1 MDNKKNNIINIPN
14 MISFSRI
21 ALCFPLIYYLSKIP
35 PKLHFYSFSKYS
47 LELCLVLAIIFL
59 MLLSDVLDGFFA
71 RYMNQVT
78 DFGKLID
85 PVADKVSILII
96 LVYLTQKP
104 GIEGL
109 LILTFFILLIA
120 RDMFIGI
127 YAIYFI
133 RKFNITFDSIKSG
146 KWFVACTAL
155 MFLFFI
161 YDPILMKFYYLKWY
175 FYALTLLLMS
185 YSTYEYYVRY
195 IRVYKKKENDQ
206 QNL

>member
-1 MDNKKNNIINIPN
+1 VKSNNMINIPN
-14 MISFSRI
+14 IISFSRI
-21 ALCFPLIYYLSKIP
+21 ILCFPLIYFLGKIP
-35 PKLHFYSFSKYS
+35 PKLHFYNFSNYS
-47 LELCLVLAIIFL
+47 TDLCIVLGLILL
-59 MLLSDVLDGFFA
+59 MLLSDVLDGFAA

-78 DFGKLID
+78 DLGKLID

-104 GIEGL
+104 GIEG
-109 LILTFFILLIA
+109 FFILLFFVFLIA

-161 YDPILMKFYYLKWY
+161 YDSILIKFYYLKWY
-175 FYALTLLLMS
+175 FYALTLLLMY
-185 YSTYEYYVRY
+185 YSTYEYYTRY
-195 IRVYKKKENDQ
+195 IKAYKKKIND
-206 QNL
+206 

>member
-1 MDNKKNNIINIPN
+1 MNSGIINIPN

-21 ALCFPLIYYLSKIP
+21 ALCFPLIYFLGKLP
-35 PKLHFYSFSKYS
+35 PKLHFYNFKDYS
-47 LELCLVLAIIFL
+47 SDFWIVLALIFL
-59 MLLSDVLDGFFA
+59 MLLSDVLDGFVA
-71 RYMNQVT
+71 RHMDQVT
-78 DFGKLID
+78 DLGKLID

-104 GIEGL
+104 GTEG
-109 LILTFFILLIA
+109 FFILLFFVLLIA

-146 KWFVACTAL
+146 KWFVACTAM

-161 YDPILMKFYYLKWY
+161 YDSILIKFYYLKWY
-175 FYALTLLLMS
+175 FYALTLLLMY
-185 YSTYEYYVRY
+185 YSTYEYYIRY
-195 IRVYKKKENDQ
+195 IKVYKKRAND
-206 QNL
+206 

>member
-1 MDNKKNNIINIPN
+1 MINIPN
-14 MISFSRI
+14 IISFSRI
-21 ALCFPLIYYLSKIP
+21 VLCFPLIYFLGKIP
-35 PKLHFYSFSKYS
+35 PKLHFYNFSNYS
-47 LELCLVLAIIFL
+47 ADLYIVLCLILL
-59 MLLSDVLDGFFA
+59 MLLSDVLDGFVA

-78 DFGKLID
+78 DLGKLID

-104 GIEGL
+104 GIEGF
-109 LILTFFILLIA
+109 LILLFFVFLIA

-161 YDPILMKFYYLKWY
+161 YDPILIKFYYLKWY
-175 FYALTLLLMS
+175 FYALTLLLMY
-185 YSTYEYYVRY
+185 YSTYEYYIRY
-195 IRVYKKKENDQ
+195 IKAYKKKIND
-206 QNL
+206 

>member
-1 MDNKKNNIINIPN
+1 M
-14 MISFSRI
+14 
-21 ALCFPLIYYLSKIP
+21 
-35 PKLHFYSFSKYS
+35 
-47 LELCLVLAIIFL
+47 V
-59 MLLSDVLDGFFA
+59 LSDVLDGLAA
-71 RYMNQVT
+71 RCMNQVT

-104 GIEGL
+104 GLEG
-109 LILTFFILLIA
+109 FFILLFFVFLIA

-133 RKFNITFDSIKSG
+133 KKFNITFDSIKSG

-161 YDPILMKFYYLKWY
+161 YDSILIKFYYLKWY
-175 FYALTLLLMS
+175 FYALTLLLMY
-185 YSTYEYYVRY
+185 YSTYEYYIRY
-195 IRVYKKKENDQ
+195 IKVYKKKVDD
-206 QNL
+206 

>member
-1 MDNKKNNIINIPN
+1 

-21 ALCFPLIYYLSKIP
+21 ALCFPLIYFLGKLP
-35 PKLHFYSFSKYS
+35 PKLHFYNFKDYS
-47 LELCLVLAIIFL
+47 SDFWIVLALIFL
-59 MLLSDVLDGFFA
+59 MLLSDVLDGFVA
-71 RYMNQVT
+71 RHMDQVT
-78 DFGKLID
+78 DLGKLID

-104 GIEGL
+104 GTEG
-109 LILTFFILLIA
+109 FFILLFFVLLIA

-146 KWFVACTAL
+146 KWFVACTAM

-161 YDPILMKFYYLKWY
+161 YDSILIKFYYLKWY
-175 FYALTLLLMS
+175 FYALTLLLMY
-185 YSTYEYYVRY
+185 YSTYEYYIRY
-195 IRVYKKKENDQ
+195 IKVYKKRAND
-206 QNL
+206 

>member
-1 MDNKKNNIINIPN
+1 MKKRENNIINIPN

-21 ALCFPLIYYLSKIP
+21 ALCFPLIYFLGKIP
-35 PKLHFYSFSKYS
+35 TKLYFYNFHEY
-47 LELCLVLAIIFL
+47 LAELWIVFGIIFL
-59 MLLSDVLDGFFA
+59 MVLSDILDGFCA

-104 GIEGL
+104 GFEG
-109 LILTFFILLIA
+109 FFILLFFIFLIA

-146 KWFVACTAL
+146 KWFVACAAL

-161 YDPILMKFYYLKWY
+161 YDSILIKFYYLKWY
-175 FYALTLLLMS
+175 FYALTLLLMY
-185 YSTYEYYVRY
+185 YSTYEYYIRY
-195 IRVYKKKENDQ
+195 IKVYKKKSND
-206 QNL
+206 

>member
-1 MDNKKNNIINIPN
+1 MENRKNNIINIPN
-14 MISFSRI
+14 IISFSRI
-21 ALCFPLIYYLSKIP
+21 ALCFPLIYFLGKIP
-35 PKLHFYSFSKYS
+35 SKLHFYNFY
-47 LELCLVLAIIFL
+47 EYLADLSIILGIIFL
-59 MLLSDVLDGFFA
+59 MVLSDVLDGLAA
-71 RYMNQVT
+71 RCMNQVT

-104 GIEGL
+104 GLEG
-109 LILTFFILLIA
+109 FFILLFFVFLIA

-133 RKFNITFDSIKSG
+133 KKFNITFDSIKSG

-161 YDPILMKFYYLKWY
+161 YDSILIKFYYLKWY
-175 FYALTLLLMS
+175 FYALTLLLMY
-185 YSTYEYYVRY
+185 YSTYEYYIRY
-195 IRVYKKKENDQ
+195 IKVYKKKVDD
-206 QNL
+206 